1 MIAQMAW
8 RYLEGKPE
16 ENLPKLLKFIESVD
30 MAESSKE
37 LREKVQEVLDTKESP
52 WYEYLL
58 SFWQDIDTSVFKRF
72 FNICILNAY
81 LARKKKE
88 AEQDCT
94 IPWLIRMDNPCDDTI
109 RQGGKLAGTYVYCLT
124 QKPEN
129 QKPEYKKT
137 EKEVL
142 IALCLAHPP
151 DCAFFAPFSDAAID
165 EAFASEVLNVQ
176 NLYPPV
182 VKADDERT
190 QKLLREKRLLF
201 GLQDAP
207 EIETLVATG
216 GAKFIWSC
224 TEDTRPPCHPPL
236 DREREGLPP
245 CSRTIPLGV
254 ASP

>member
-58 SFWQDIDTSVFKRF
+58 SFWQDIDTLVFRKF
-72 FNICILNAY
+72 FNTCILNAY

-109 RQGGKLAGTYVYCLT
+109 RQGKLAGTYVYCFT
-124 QKPEN
+124 QKPDNKRTEN
-129 QKPEYKKT
+129 KKPENKKT
-137 EKEVL
+137 DKDTL
-142 IALCLAHPP
+142 IALCLAHP

-176 NLYPPV
+176 NLYPV

-216 GAKFIWSC
+216 AKFIWSC
-224 TEDTRPPCHPPL
+224 TEDTRPCHPL
-236 DREREGLPP
+236 DREREGLP

>member
-81 LARKKKE
+81 LARKKKKE

-109 RQGGKLAGTYVYCLT
+109 RQGKLAGTYVYCLT

-129 QKPEYKKT
+129 QKPEYKK
-137 EKEVL
+137 
-142 IALCLAHPP
+142 
-151 DCAFFAPFSDAAID
+151 
-165 EAFASEVLNVQ
+165 N
-176 NLYPPV
+176 
-182 VKADDERT
+182 
-190 QKLLREKRLLF
+190 
-201 GLQDAP
+201 
-207 EIETLVATG
+207 
-216 GAKFIWSC
+216 
-224 TEDTRPPCHPPL
+224 
-236 DREREGLPP
+236 RER
-245 CSRTIPLGV
+245 SAHRAVLGTPRLCILR
-254 ASP
+254 SFFRCCNR